1 MPPSDPSSPDEDP
14 AIGLKLVDESAG
26 SGATQDESPSAPESA
41 PTGRGIRGRSLPV
54 WLFAVALIVFSL
66 VIGRQAQLAS
76 ELETEVAGLEAQLE
90 HTSALLDAHRTH
102 LSEVRG
108 GVHELSERLQGLRSL
123 VDRDPMAEAPETA
136 VPTP

>member
-1 MPPSDPSSPDEDP
+1 MPPSDPSSPDQDP

-26 SGATQDESPSAPESA
+26 SGATQDASPSAPESA
-41 PTGRGIRGRSLPV
+41 PTDRGIRGRSLPA

-66 VIGRQAQLAS
+66 
-76 ELETEVAGLEAQLE
+76 
-90 HTSALLDAHRTH
+90 AHRTH

-123 VDRDPMAEAPETA
+123 VDRDPTAEVPEMA

>member
-1 MPPSDPSSPDEDP
+1 MPPSDPSSPDQDP

-26 SGATQDESPSAPESA
+26 SGATQDASPSAPESA
-41 PTGRGIRGRSLPV
+41 PTDRGIRGRSLPA

-66 VIGRQAQLAS
+66 AIGWQAQLAG
-76 ELETEVAGLEAQLE
+76 ELEAEVAGLEAQLE

-123 VDRDPMAEAPETA
+123 VDRDPTAKVPEMA